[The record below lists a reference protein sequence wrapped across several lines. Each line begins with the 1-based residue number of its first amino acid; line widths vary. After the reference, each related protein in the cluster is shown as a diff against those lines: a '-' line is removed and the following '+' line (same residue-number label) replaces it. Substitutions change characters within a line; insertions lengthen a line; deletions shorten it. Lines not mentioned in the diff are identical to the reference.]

1 MGKYDFL
8 LLTGREVLV
17 IPGLA
22 IVGAA
27 SIIGGTVY
35 VGYKTVKAIGN
46 AVSNKKQG
54 TESE

>member
-22 IVGAA
+22 LIGAA
-27 SIIGGTVY
+27 SVIGGTVF
-35 VGYKTVKAIGN
+35 VGCKAVKAISN